1 MDSIDECAMACNG
14 VSSMFVFGTNDFGTT
29 RCYADGCTCLCE
41 TGAKDDGT
49 CDTVSNKGYHLYRF
63 GTEGIEWS
71 LVAKTKECRGEEIS
85 KYNRDSIEECA
96 MACNGASSMFAFG
109 TNDFGTARC
118 YADGCTCLC
127 ETGAREDGTCDTIE
141 NKGYHL
147 YRFGTSSKY
156 YCYSANRK

>member
-1 MDSIDECAMACNG
+1 MDSIDECAMACDG

-41 TGAKDDGT
+41 TGAK
-49 CDTVSNKGYHLYRF
+49 N
-63 GTEGIEWS
+63 
-71 LVAKTKECRGEEIS
+71 
-85 KYNRDSIEECA
+85 
-96 MACNGASSMFAFG
+96 
-109 TNDFGTARC
+109 
-118 YADGCTCLC
+118 
-127 ETGAREDGTCDTIE
+127 DGTCDTIE